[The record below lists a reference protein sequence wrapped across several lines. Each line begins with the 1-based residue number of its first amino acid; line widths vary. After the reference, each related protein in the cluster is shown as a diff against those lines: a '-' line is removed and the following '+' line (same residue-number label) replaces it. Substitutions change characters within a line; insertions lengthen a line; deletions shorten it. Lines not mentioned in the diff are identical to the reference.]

1 MQTSSHC
8 KRDRHYSNN
17 KLIACLLLVVQAL
30 ERVEDWIE
38 LDLDVM
44 LVDRHPCL
52 SDEDGVAILLQVE
65 LSELCGFVLSQ
76 IL

>member
-1 MQTSSHC
+1 MQTTSHC
-8 KRDRHYSNN
+8 KRGRHYSKN

-44 LVDRHPCL
+44 LVDRHPRL
-52 SDEDGVAILLQVE
+52 RNEYGVAILLQVE
-65 LSELCGFVLSQ
+65 LSELCGLVLSQ
-76 IL
+76 VL